1 MERFAALL
9 LDVWRE
15 ACQHIEIGESLERI
29 APLLARRMP
38 LDWILVRRI
47 DAARASV
54 ETAAAA
60 ANAAI
65 SRPSATPIDR
75 KPRMCPPWT
84 QPHRKPRAGASR
96 ARCGLRSS
104 KPWYLIDIPI
114 ELHG

>member
-1 MERFAALL
+1 MERFASLL

-47 DAARASV
+47 DAARGSV

-60 ANAAI
+60 VC
-65 SRPSATPIDR
+65 RPERCRGVA
-75 KPRMCPPWT
+75 
-84 QPHRKPRAGASR
+84 QR
-96 ARCGLRSS
+96 ARAARARDADRLAREGRV
-104 KPWYLIDIPI
+104 
-114 ELHG
+114 LHRRGRVLAERVPG